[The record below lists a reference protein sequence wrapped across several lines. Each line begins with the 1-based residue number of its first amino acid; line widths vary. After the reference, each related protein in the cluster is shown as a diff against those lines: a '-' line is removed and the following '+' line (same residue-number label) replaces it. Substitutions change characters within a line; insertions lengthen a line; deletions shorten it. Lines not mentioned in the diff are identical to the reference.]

1 MDKLKKIMEEEE
13 KRGNKVSGPVANI
26 LADMWGMAGDDLK
39 KVSRSN
45 KRLKIM
51 VAILA
56 AATMGL
62 LIWNFSLGKTMKA
75 QGEKIAEINAL
86 LEGGIILEEHSVTEE
101 TITTTQT
108 VDGDSAVINNGEFEQ
123 FNDQAAKKGGDE

>member
-39 KVSRSN
+39 KASRSN